1 MEQKKKLKWIPIWQ
15 FFKDMPTV
23 NKALFGVLF
32 LALIGT
38 AAWSVMA
45 AGDPVRWSLQ
55 VSELSEAAQ
64 DQVPLRSYTQNY
76 RTMHTEIG
84 AWHEEVVYY
93 AGMIT
98 PRDWLV
104 ILFVVAQVL
113 GWAYLMASATY
124 IRNVVAYLIFFAYAI
139 MVFLVNSQ
147 PGTTG
152 AAFWLI
158 NLGLAAL
165 VLGPAF
171 LLQQEIIR
179 LKFIPRLLVFLLA
192 SALPYA
198 LQFYNGGISGLHS
211 ATANMVLI
219 LVVVMLIY
227 IVFIS
232 NDLSNLLFYS
242 ATNFKNPKYRQR
254 FPIIFSV
261 FLVITG
267 IEFVMLQK
275 SMGWNLLA
283 EGNDISLRPIHL
295 LALMS
300 VVAVGTKQNLGPLLK
315 NYVPNLPLSHAL
327 AALGLI
333 VMSFVAYTVSLGEFL
348 FLDMLERVTI
358 LLFLFTGVG
367 HFFYVFYNFGP
378 LIRARMNF
386 YFLSM
391 LPRRLMFFFVVVFG
405 IAATVALEASSQAK
419 DQHLLKETIYN
430 RLADD
435 ALLQGKT
442 VEAIIHYKAA
452 VNEARGSVKA
462 NFNLAMLEM
471 SQLADLTNAR
481 EHFRRASDFI
491 PFAPAYLNW
500 SNLEQSDYSP
510 RQAAIVLRD
519 GSMLLHDPYVL
530 NNLAK
535 AFLDIEEPDSAIIA
549 LKDALR
555 LQPGNGALY
564 ANLSRVYMTYD
575 KVDEAKKFLQAG
587 LELPQVHRAVAT
599 NALYLNLRHHAQLQ
613 VPESLLQIAAIHDS
627 WETNFNFAIDRYQQG
642 DYEGAGKLLRRGK
655 KDPES
660 YADSIPAGSLR
671 ADSLLLD
678 GMLLLERG
686 EIDRAIS
693 RMDFIDVN
701 FPQLRPYTNH
711 FLGVSFFGM
720 GVPEMAAA
728 YFRKSVENGRPS
740 DLLSEAQ
747 MEFDRGNL
755 DYAYNQL
762 NLARS
767 QDSTLI
773 AAASLESAKIQFAN
787 GDYFFATL
795 GMEPG
800 MLTWQDW
807 MQVGHAAGQRGNKAA
822 ALEALRHV
830 VEEDEKNP
838 APYVE
843 MACISLAIGDSLA
856 MENLQPALQL
866 APKDPSVGMAH
877 ARVLLSM
884 GRVASAAQI
893 VTDLQARAAQDFK
906 EAHARRAVQT
916 LAAEVKAAQGD
927 TAGAIKDLDLL
938 RKENPIDPQVIR
950 ILARLYRARRMD
962 FEGQNMML
970 EALNINPYN
979 SDFWYEMALFERL
992 LVRPDEAGA
1001 NALRAMTTANSL
1013 ERSRQ
1018 ISEEFKEEITTF
1030 RTEHPEEEIE
1040 TPVPQEGQ

>member
-32 LALIGT
+32 AALIGT
-38 AAWSVMA
+38 AVWTVMA
-45 AGDPVRWSLQ
+45 ADDPTRWSLQ
-55 VSELSEAAQ
+55 VNELSESSQ
-64 DQVPLRSYTQNY
+64 DQVPLRTYTQNY
-76 RTMHTEIG
+76 RTMQTEIG

-113 GWAYLMASATY
+113 GWAYLMAAATY
-124 IRNVVAYLIFFAYAI
+124 IRNVVAYLIFFAFAI
-139 MVFLVNSQ
+139 LVFVVNSQ
-147 PGTTG
+147 PDTSG

-171 LLQQEIIR
+171 LLQQEIIKMR
-179 LKFIPRLLVFLLA
+179 FIPRLLIFLA
-192 SALPYA
+192 ATALPFA
-198 LQFYNGGISGLHS
+198 LQYINGRMPALHS
-211 ATANMVLI
+211 ATANAVLV
-219 LVVVMLIY
+219 LVVVSVIY
-227 IVFIS
+227 IIFVS
-232 NDLSNLLFYS
+232 NDLTNLLFYT

-254 FPIIFSV
+254 FPIIFTV
-261 FLVITG
+261 FLVIAA

-275 SMGWNLLA
+275 MMGWDLLS
-283 EGNDISLRPIHL
+283 EGDDIALRPIHL
-295 LALMS
+295 LAVMS
-300 VVAVGTKQNLGPLLK
+300 LVAVGTKQNMGPVLK
-315 NYVPNLPLSHAL
+315 NYIPNLPMSHAF

-333 VMSFVAYTVSLGEFL
+333 VMSFVAYSVSMGEYL
-348 FLDMLERVTI
+348 FLSMIERLTI
-358 LLFLFTGVG
+358 MFFFFTGIA
-367 HFFYVFYNFGP
+367 HFFYIFYNFGP

-391 LPRRLMFFFVVVFG
+391 LPRRLMFFFVVIFG
-405 IAATVALEASSQAK
+405 IAATVGVEASSQAK
-419 DQHLLKETIYN
+419 SQRLLKETIYN
-430 RLADD
+430 RLGDD
-435 ALLQGKT
+435 ALLHGKST
-442 VEAIIHYKAA
+442 EAMIHYKAA
-452 VNEARGSVKA
+452 VYEARGSVKA
-462 NFNLAMLEM
+462 NYNLAMLEI
-471 SQLADLTNAR
+471 SQTADLINAR
-481 EHFRRASDFI
+481 EHFRHASDFVA
-491 PFAPAYLNW
+491 FAPAFLNW

-510 RQAAIVLRD
+510 RQASVVLRE
-519 GSMLLHDPYVL
+519 GSKQVRDAHVL

-535 AFLDIEEPDSAIIA
+535 AYLDLQEPDSAILA

-555 LQPGNGALY
+555 LEPNNGALY
-564 ANLSRVYMTYD
+564 ANLSRVYMDYD
-575 KVDEAKKFLQAG
+575 KVEEAKKFIQAG
-587 LELPQVHRAVAT
+587 LALPKVHRAVAT
-599 NALYLNLRHHAQLQ
+599 NALYLNLRHNAQLK
-613 VPESLLQIAAIHDS
+613 VPESLLEIPEIRDS

-642 DYEGAGKLLRRGK
+642 DYAGAGKLLRRGK
-655 KDPES
+655 NDPEA

-678 GMLLLERG
+678 GMLLFERG
-686 EIDRAIS
+686 EIDRALS

-728 YFRKSVENGRPS
+728 YFRKSVDNGRPS
-740 DLLSEAQ
+740 DLLAEAM

-773 AAASLESAKIQFAN
+773 TAASLESAKIQFAN

-800 MLTWQDW
+800 MLTIADW

-822 ALEALRHV
+822 ALEAFRHV

-838 APYVE
+838 APYIE
-843 MACISLAIGDSLA
+843 MARISLGLGDSLA
-856 MENLQPALQL
+856 MENLQPALTI
-866 APKDPSVGMAH
+866 APKDLQVGMVH
-877 ARVLLSM
+877 ARVLMSQ
-884 GRVASAAQI
+884 GRVSTAAQI
-893 VTDLQARAAQDFK
+893 LSDLNARAPQDAK
-906 EAHARRAVQT
+906 DPYTQRAIRA
-916 LAAEVKAAQGD
+916 LSAELKAAQGD
-927 TAGAIKDLDLL
+927 TATAIKELDQL

-950 ILARLYRARRMD
+950 TLARIYRGKRMD

-970 EALNINPYN
+970 DALNINPYN

-992 LVRPDEAGA
+992 LIRPDEAGA

-1013 ERSRQ
+1013 ERARQ
-1018 ISEEFKEEITTF
+1018 ISEEFKVEIAAF
-1030 RTEHPEEEIE
+1030 RAENPEEEME
-1040 TPVPQEGQ
+1040 TPVQEDVQ

>member
-1 MEQKKKLKWIPIWQ
+1 
-15 FFKDMPTV
+15 
-23 NKALFGVLF
+23 LFA
-32 LALIGT
+32 ALIGT
-38 AAWSVMA
+38 AVWTVMA
-45 AGDPVRWSLQ
+45 SSDPARWSLQ
-55 VSELSEAAQ
+55 VNELSQSAQ

-76 RTMHTEIG
+76 RTMQTEIG

-98 PRDWLV
+98 PRDWL
-104 ILFVVAQVL
+104 ILLFVVAQVL
-113 GWAYLMASATY
+113 GWAYLMAAATY
-124 IRNVVAYLIFFAYAI
+124 IKNVVAYLIFFAFAI
-139 MVFLVNSQ
+139 LVFVVNSQ
-147 PGTTG
+147 PSMDG
-152 AAFWLI
+152 AMFWLI
-158 NLGLAAL
+158 NLGLAAV

-171 LLQQEIIR
+171 LLQQEIIKMR
-179 LKFIPRLLVFLLA
+179 FIPRLLVFLVA
-192 SALPYA
+192 TALPFV
-198 LQFYNGGISGLHS
+198 LQFINGKMTGLHS
-211 ATANMVLI
+211 ATANAVLV
-219 LVVVMLIY
+219 LVVVTIIY
-227 IVFIS
+227 IIFVS
-232 NDLSNLLFYS
+232 NDLTNLLFYA

-254 FPIIFSV
+254 FPIIFTF
-261 FLVITG
+261 FLVIAA

-275 SMGWNLLA
+275 QMGWNLLA

-295 LALMS
+295 LAIMS
-300 VVAVGTKQNLGPLLK
+300 VVAVGTKQNMGPLLK
-315 NYVPNLPLSHAL
+315 NYLPGLPMSHAF

-333 VMSFVAYTVSLGEFL
+333 VMSFIAYTVSLGEYL
-348 FLDMLERVTI
+348 FLSMIERVTI
-358 LLFLFTGVG
+358 MLFFFTGIA
-367 HFFYVFYNFGP
+367 HFFYIFYNFGP

-391 LPRRLMFFFVVVFG
+391 LPRRLMFFFVVIFG
-405 IAATVALEASSQAK
+405 IAATVGIEASSNAK
-419 DQHLLKETIYN
+419 SQRLLKETIYN

-435 ALLQGKT
+435 ALLHGNTK
-442 VEAIIHYKAA
+442 EAMIHYKAA
-452 VNEARGSVKA
+452 VYETRGSVKA
-462 NFNLAMLEM
+462 NYNLAMLEI
-471 SQLADLTNAR
+471 SQSADLMNAR
-481 EHFRRASDFI
+481 EHFRHASDFV

-510 RQAAIVLRD
+510 RQAAYVLRD
-519 GSMLLHDPYVL
+519 GSKRVRDAHVF

-535 AFLDIEEPDSAIIA
+535 AYLDIQEPDSAILA
-549 LKDALR
+549 LKHGLR
-555 LQPGNGALY
+555 IEPQNGALY
-564 ANLSRVYMTYD
+564 ANLSRVYMEYD
-575 KVDEAKKFLQAG
+575 KVEEAKKFIQAG
-587 LELPQVHRAVAT
+587 LDLPKAHRAVVT
-599 NALYLNLRHHAQLQ
+599 NALYLNLRHDAQLK
-613 VPESLLQIAAIHDS
+613 VSESLLEIPEIHDS

-642 DYEGAGKLLRRGK
+642 DYAGADKILRRGQK
-655 KDPES
+655 EPES

-678 GMLLLERG
+678 GMLLFERG
-686 EIDRAIS
+686 EIDRALS

-740 DLLSEAQ
+740 DLLAEAQ

-773 AAASLESAKIQFAN
+773 TAASLESAKIQFAN

-800 MLTWQDW
+800 MLTWKDW

-843 MACISLAIGDSLA
+843 MAKISLALGDSLA
-856 MENLQPALQL
+856 MENLQPAIKL
-866 APKDPSVGMAH
+866 APKDVQVGMVN
-877 ARVLLSM
+877 ARVLMSQ
-884 GRVASAAQI
+884 GRVSTAAQV
-893 VTDLQARAAQDFK
+893 VTDLNARTTSEIKDAYTQ
-906 EAHARRAVQT
+906 RAIRT
-916 LAAEVKAAQGD
+916 LSAELKAAQGD
-927 TAGAIKDLDLL
+927 TAGAIKELDQL
-938 RKENPIDPQVIR
+938 RKENPIDPQVVR
-950 ILARLYRARRMD
+950 PLARIYRAKRMD

-992 LVRPDEAGA
+992 LVRPDESGA

-1013 ERSRQ
+1013 ERVRQ
-1018 ISEEFKEEITTF
+1018 ISEEFKEEIATF
-1030 RTEHPEEEIE
+1030 RAEHPDEEVEAPLE
-1040 TPVPQEGQ
+1040 DNAQ